1 MGNPDL
7 EGEKSRNLNA
17 ALGGT
22 AGVGREMSW
31 EFILFKREIDN
42 LIGSANGVRINTDE
56 TVDFDG
62 WEVEFNLA
70 LTSTWSTNFDYVNTT
85 AEARGTSEQIVGVPE
100 STFKL
105 GFTYV
110 ADSAPVEFNMALIN
124 IGDLYDSVGGGIGRV
139 EHGNYTVVD
148 FAGAYYF
155 GDNRRHRLGIRVENA
170 FDEEYASS
178 VGEATTD
185 VGGISYAYSHLATP
199 QTVHV
204 SYTYRY

>member
-1 MGNPDL
+1 MDL
-7 EGEKSRNLNA
+7 N
-17 ALGGT
+17 
-22 AGVGREMSW
+22 
-31 EFILFKREIDN
+31 F
-42 LIGSANGVRINTDE
+42 
-56 TVDFDG
+56 
-62 WEVEFNLA
+62 A
-70 LTSTWSTNFDYVNTT
+70 LTSTWSANFDYVNTT
-85 AEARGTSEQIVGVPE
+85 AEAQGTSEQIVGVPE

-110 ADSAPVEFNMALIN
+110 ADSAPVEFNMALVN
-124 IGDLYDSVGGGIGRV
+124 IGDLYDSVGGGVGRV

-148 FAGAYYF
+148 FSGAYYF

-178 VGEATTD
+178 VGRATTD
-185 VGGISYAYSHLATP
+185 VGGTSYGYANLGTP